1 MLGSLL
7 GSPGVGPGP
16 GATHLRLISQG
27 QEISQELDERT
38 LAELGF
44 KVAYITKLKME
55 GNLCLISLQDLQL
68 VFASL
73 GTGPARGGLSKFLPF
88 ISPSPPTLLVT
99 SDCTCSNT
107 VWSLLTNVQ
116 QGRLGLW
123 LCPNKLCDCL
133 TFRKFHELRELN
145 CVA

>member
-55 GNLCLISLQDLQL
+55 GNLFLIPVAGLA
-68 VFASL
+68 ASFRL
-73 GTGPARGGLSKFLPF
+73 TGY
-88 ISPSPPTLLVT
+88 
-99 SDCTCSNT
+99 
-107 VWSLLTNVQ
+107 WS
-116 QGRLGLW
+116 
-123 LCPNKLCDCL
+123 
-133 TFRKFHELRELN
+133 RKRRAE
-145 CVA
+145 